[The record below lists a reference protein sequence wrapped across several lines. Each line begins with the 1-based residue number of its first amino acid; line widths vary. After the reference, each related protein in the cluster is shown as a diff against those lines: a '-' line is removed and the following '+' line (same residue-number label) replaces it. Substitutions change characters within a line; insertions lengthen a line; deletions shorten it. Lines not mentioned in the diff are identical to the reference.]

1 GEETEY
7 LRVYVR
13 YLRQKLEPDPS
24 NPHYLITQPGAGYM
38 FSQPEED
45 R

>member
-1 GEETEY
+1 TEY

-24 NPHYLITQPGAGYM
+24 NPVYILTQPGAGYM
-38 FSQPEED
+38 LQQP
-45 R
+45 